1 MLLLKKLLEIW
12 LERREGFM
20 EKLEIYQKYLFKKG
34 GAEFYVSEGDRLRI
48 KLSSG
53 EIEEGHLAIVG
64 SFSECFDID
73 TGIEVLTINCEDVV
87 DIIPV

>member
-1 MLLLKKLLEIW
+1 
-12 LERREGFM
+12 M
-20 EKLEIYQKYLFKKG
+20 EKLEIYQKFLFKKG
-34 GAEFYVSEGDRLRI
+34 GAEFYVSEGDRLKI

-53 EIEEGHLAIVG
+53 EIEEGHLAPVG

-73 TGIEVLTINCEDVV
+73 TGIEVLTIDCEDVV